1 MMKRRMAGFVL
12 AAGVIASIAAWADVD
27 WKWDT
32 SLHVEAVP
40 ETASAEISA
49 LALPQTAK
57 ADDEGFLST
66 FCYLWTESAP
76 FRLTGGAMGLF
87 MIVR

>member
-1 MMKRRMAGFVL
+1 MKKTKVGFFL
-12 AAGVIASIAAWADVD
+12 AVGVIVSIAARADVD

-32 SLHVEAVP
+32 SLHVEVVP

-49 LALPQTAK
+49 MALPQTAK